1 MTIRIER
8 YRKDGEPVRRFF
20 LIAEITFADR
30 EAQPRDEDDHNYYY
44 YDGELRDVV
53 TRWMQ
58 AGLEDRDDSPS
69 VRFHDVPK
77 VLDADVEAVARG
89 EYPNHAQR
97 LLEQLAEDEEGWGS

>member
-1 MTIRIER
+1 MIRIER

-30 EAQPRDEDDHNYYY
+30 EAQPRDEYDHNYYG
-44 YDGELRDVV
+44 DNELKGVV
-53 TRWMQ
+53 TGWMRD
-58 AGLEDRDDSPS
+58 ALEDRDDSPS
-69 VRFHDVPK
+69 VRFHDVPQI
-77 VLDADVEAVARG
+77 LDVDVEAVARG